1 MLLGRKI
8 QNQGKN
14 MKLSEYIEETGKLK
28 NLNLDGEYECDKCK
42 ASFKAGEVLL
52 VKELKNLSILP
63 SPMLMGMGGLL
74 TVEYNGD
81 SYHLQCPLCNYT
93 HLFGFNKKGSS
104 KK

>member
-1 MLLGRKI
+1 
-8 QNQGKN
+8 
-14 MKLSEYIEETGKLK
+14 MKLSDYTEETGKLK
-28 NLNLDGEYECDKCK
+28 NLNLDDEYECDKCK
-42 ASFKAGEVLL
+42 GSFKTRDVIL
-52 VKELKNLSILP
+52 VKKPDNLTIMS